1 MDYIE
6 QALEEIEEKIGKELD
21 LKNETYLLQTP
32 SAYIY
37 VGLEEGDDGEMEL
50 KIHVTGGNITYLETD
65 NDIFK
70 DLYVNVDE
78 GEKGKNGDR

>member
-6 QALEEIEEKIGKELD
+6 QALEEIEGKLGKELD

-32 SAYIY
+32 SSYIY
-37 VGLEEGDDGEMEL
+37 VGLEEGDDGEMDL
-50 KIHVTGGNITYLETD
+50 KIHVTGGNINYLETD

-78 GEKGKNGDR
+78 DDKNQ

>member
-1 MDYIE
+1 
-6 QALEEIEEKIGKELD
+6 
-21 LKNETYLLQTP
+21 
-32 SAYIY
+32 
-37 VGLEEGDDGEMEL
+37 MEL